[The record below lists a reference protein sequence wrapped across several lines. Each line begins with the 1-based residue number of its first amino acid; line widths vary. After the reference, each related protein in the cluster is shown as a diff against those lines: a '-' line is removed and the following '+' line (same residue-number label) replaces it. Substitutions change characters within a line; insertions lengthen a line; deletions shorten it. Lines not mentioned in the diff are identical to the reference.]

1 MSRHSA
7 YNSSL
12 GNHSSDFMDFR
23 VSDTIANADSMSS
36 PPLKSIKS
44 PTSIT
49 ALVRSTSPYLQNTR
63 IVDSKSLESQAN
75 STIAESRPS
84 RGAKTKPTYA

>member
-23 VSDTIANADSMSS
+23 GTADSMSS
-36 PPLKSIKS
+36 SPPPLKSIKS
-44 PTSIT
+44 PTSNT
-49 ALVRSTSPYLQNTR
+49 ANTR
-63 IVDSKSLESQAN
+63 IVDSKSLESQVD
-75 STIAESRPS
+75 STMAESRPS
-84 RGAKTKPTYA
+84 RGAKTKLTYA

>member
-23 VSDTIANADSMSS
+23 GTADSMSSS

-44 PTSIT
+44 PTSNT
-49 ALVRSTSPYLQNTR
+49 ANTR
-63 IVDSKSLESQAN
+63 IVDSKSLESQVD
-75 STIAESRPS
+75 STMAESRPS
-84 RGAKTKPTYA
+84 RGAKTKLTYA